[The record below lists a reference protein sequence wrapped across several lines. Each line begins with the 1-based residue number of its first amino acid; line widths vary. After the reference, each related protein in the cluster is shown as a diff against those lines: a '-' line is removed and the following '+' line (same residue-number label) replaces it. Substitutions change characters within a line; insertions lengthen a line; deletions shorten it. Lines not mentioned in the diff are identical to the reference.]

1 MASVTEITE
10 LTTETLADISI
21 SDTALNGALGTA
33 TSEYSAYLTPCIG
46 YDTLILDKI
55 DEINLKKS
63 QIVTLLT
70 NNYDKLIANTASAPK
85 DPGVDGVSNGSFV
98 SASGIKGDAC
108 LIDTSII
115 SIASTAIVSGTLTTF
130 GYNCQVFIDGS
141 GGVGIGTTEQCDTA
155 VRGEVR
161 KETLYSLI
169 YPYLENMTISVD
181 DWTGIS
187 PLDGAILEFAVVPVG
202 NFAYVG
208 VGTTSVG
215 IGTTR
220 NDLGIG
226 QSVFQFTDVYDPLS
240 VHKNQSELIGYY
252 YPIND
257 PGCGTTITTAV
268 QTLENE
274 IITIRSGIGTL
285 IPVANAARKIKV
297 DVQIDKWWITK
308 VGSENS
314 TSSSDIQTYTDNL
327 TSVPY
332 PS

>member
-1 MASVTEITE
+1 MASVTEITA
-10 LTTETLADISI
+10 LTTETLADLSI
-21 SDTALNGALGTA
+21 SSTALNGALGTA
-33 TSEYSAYLTPCIG
+33 TSEYSAYLTPCVG
-46 YDTLILDKI
+46 YDSLILDKI

-70 NNYDKLIANTASAPK
+70 NHYDKLVANCAAAPK
-85 DPGVDGVSNGSFV
+85 NPGVPGVSNGSFV

-108 LIDTSII
+108 LLQTNPI
-115 SIASTAIVSGTLTTF
+115 SVASTAIVSGTLTTF

-141 GGVGIGTTEQCDTA
+141 GGVGIGTTEQCDIG

-161 KETLYSLI
+161 KETLYSLV
-169 YPYLENMTISVD
+169 YPYLENMTISVN
-181 DWTGIS
+181 DWTGIG
-187 PLDGAILEFAVVPVG
+187 PLDGNILAVGGEVG
-202 NFAYVG
+202 FNTHIG
-208 VGTTSVG
+208 IGTTSVG

-226 QSVFQFTDVYDPLS
+226 QSVFQFTDVYDPKS
-240 VHKNQSELIGYY
+240 VHKNQSKLIGYY

-257 PGCGTTITTAV
+257 PGCGTTITSAV

-285 IPVANAARKIKV
+285 IPVANSARKIKV

-314 TSSSDIQTYTDNL
+314 TSSSDIQTYNDNL

>member
-1 MASVTEITE
+1 MTSVSDIKV
-10 LTTETLADISI
+10 LTTESLADLSI

-33 TSEYSAYLTPCIG
+33 TSEYSAYLVPCVG
-46 YDTLILDKI
+46 YDNLILDKI

-70 NNYDKLIANTASAPK
+70 NHYDKLVANCAAAPK
-85 DPGVDGVSNGSFV
+85 DPGVPGVSNGSFV
-98 SASGIKGDAC
+98 AASGIKSDAC

-115 SIASTAIVSGTLTTF
+115 SVASTAIVSGTLTTF
-130 GYNCQVFIDGS
+130 GYNCQVFINGS
-141 GGVGIGTTEQCDTA
+141 GGVGIGTTEQCDVG

-161 KETLYSLI
+161 KETLYSLV
-169 YPYLENMTISVD
+169 YPYLETMNISVD

-202 NFAYVG
+202 NFSYVG

-226 QSVFQFTDVYDPLS
+226 KSVFQFTDVYDPNLI
-240 VHKNQSELIGYY
+240 HKNQSQLIGYY

-274 IITIRSGIGTL
+274 IITIRSGISTL
-285 IPVANAARKIKV
+285 IPVANTARLLKV
-297 DVQIDKWWITK
+297 DVQVDKWWIMK
-308 VGSENS
+308 VQSDNSSS
-314 TSSSDIQTYTDNL
+314 TSNIETYNANL
-327 TSVPY
+327 DSVPY